1 MTSSLSEVFSWVMS
15 RFKFFHY
22 GHHICWQSPEHTTFS
37 IIQHHSASFSIIQ
50 HISQPTAWAC
60 EASEASGYA
69 TGDPVAFGDPRWHW
83 LWRWTGLPCAN
94 SRKKSW
100 EQICFSCFGLL
111 DDLKMIVEISWKI
124 WLKVS
129 RSFENRKDMNGCHIA
144 TFLHMQIFWNPRSL
158 DPPTL
163 MEAEACKFL
172 TCQGCKI
179 CKARPLGC
187 TRRKRLKR
195 LEHQFNDSTWLKV
208 PHCWHSASYTSKWPH
223 SSVDPVDPVGP
234 VGTTGLRVSSCFVS
248 FSQFLAVS
256 NVYCLR
262 HHTLRQLVHHASESP
277 GEVGNWTKF
286 RSGALAVGW
295 AVLST
300 TIAGTVSTCT
310 VLPKVV

>member
-1 MTSSLSEVFSWVMS
+1 
-15 RFKFFHY
+15 
-22 GHHICWQSPEHTTFS
+22 
-37 IIQHHSASFSIIQ
+37 
-50 HISQPTAWAC
+50 
-60 EASEASGYA
+60 
-69 TGDPVAFGDPRWHW
+69 
-83 LWRWTGLPCAN
+83 
-94 SRKKSW
+94 
-100 EQICFSCFGLL
+100 
-111 DDLKMIVEISWKI
+111 
-124 WLKVS
+124 
-129 RSFENRKDMNGCHIA
+129 
-144 TFLHMQIFWNPRSL
+144 
-158 DPPTL
+158 

-286 RSGALAVGW
+286 RSGALAVGG